1 MAITVKIERVGDD
14 PIIKLPEEALAHLKA
29 NVGDTLELVEHPE
42 GFVLRAYDTEFS
54 RQMEAMRYVMEK
66 HRDVLRMLAES

>member
-1 MAITVKIERVGDD
+1 
-14 PIIKLPEEALAHLKA
+14 
-29 NVGDTLELVEHPE
+29 
-42 GFVLRAYDTEFS
+42 LRAYDTEFS